1 MRDRTIVKRA
11 SRLAVADP
19 VDDGRDVYDIVL
31 LAGSP
36 RRYSLKL
43 APGVAEG
50 SLIEVDGEQWT
61 VADVRPVD
69 DGPSRLICIY
79 AS

>member
-1 MRDRTIVKRA
+1 MRRG

-19 VDDGRDVYDIVL
+19 VDDEHAVYDVVL

-43 APGVAEG
+43 APDLAEG

-61 VADVRPVD
+61 IADVRAA
-69 DGPSRLICIY
+69 DGAPSQLICIY
-79 AS
+79 AA